1 MARVYRAL
9 DVKLKRYIALKVIA
23 PDFRTNPDY
32 AARFEHEAQSLARLE
47 HPHVVRIHR
56 FGEVDGLYYMAM
68 QYVEGSDLAW
78 IIQDYRASAEVMPIA
93 DTARAVQDIPS
104 PLDDIHANGVIHPD

>member
-32 AARFEHEAQSLARLE
+32 AARFEREAQPLARME
-47 HPHVVRIHR
+47 HANVVRIHR

-68 QYVEGSDLAW
+68 QYVEGADLAW
-78 IIQDYRASAEVMPIA
+78 IIQDCRASGEVMPIA
-93 DTARAVQDIPS
+93 DVAHVVQDIS
-104 PLDDIHANGVIHPD
+104 AALDYIHSKGV